1 MRAVCVRGST
11 SCQRVMASR
20 ASSHRAFKKLLLGG
34 YCLGVHNLLLVR
46 KLNPVGLFAFV
57 CVWHCCV
64 RCSHASRMVPFFL
77 ARRCLNNPPAR
88 VTSNRGCLG
97 VTRGRP
103 AADYSIRLGIM
114 LSTANLVALSLSLS
128 RKEKNGSKWKIFLVQ
143 SSGKEAR
150 SGRNGQDTLL
160 GCGGVR

>member
-1 MRAVCVRGST
+1 MRAVCVRAST

-64 RCSHASRMVPFFL
+64 RCSHASRMVPLFL
-77 ARRCLNNPPAR
+77 GSPLPEQPA
-88 VTSNRGCLG
+88 GACDLKPG
-97 VTRGRP
+97 VFGGHAGEASSGLQHPFRNHVIN
-103 AADYSIRLGIM
+103 SKL
-114 LSTANLVALSLSLS
+114 LSLSLSLS
-128 RKEKNGSKWKIFLVQ
+128 RKEKK
-143 SSGKEAR
+143 R
-150 SGRNGQDTLL
+150 
-160 GCGGVR
+160 